1 MFSSYYLRFL
11 SCFIGVLALW
21 MPDTNGQSVAHQRCT
36 AFEKGLNIS
45 NWLESVWQTNWPTEN
60 GYTKSDLQDMKD
72 AGITSLRLPIQFAAV
87 VDTVAPYTVD
97 TAHVLFS
104 RVDTVIAWAT
114 ELDMR
119 VIIDNHHGWDLTTEN
134 WRSKMDAFTHL
145 WSVLAKRYSTLDPEM
160 FTFELLNE
168 PAILFPNDSLRI
180 IFSTAID
187 SIRQHTT
194 AHTIIVSPHFGSS
207 ALALPLMQPYADT
220 NLIYTWH
227 TYDPLDFTHQGLTW
241 NEPFFPS
248 GNPFPHEDTTLLE
261 TWVYDGWQ
269 NVQNWKNEYGLPLFL
284 GEFGV
289 CNYADD
295 ESACN
300 WMTLIG
306 TNLRDMEI
314 PWFYWDWRYD
324 FAMFNSSTVSADSI
338 IPCFRTAL
346 GLYGDNSLGVAQPT
360 HQSTAMDVLLYPNPV
375 TVGEF
380 FTLQLPF
387 QSESTVQVTDMTG
400 RLVAHITTNEID
412 VRLVAPVSRGLYY
425 VTITQEKYVGRVKLL
440 VQ

>member
-1 MFSSYYLRFL
+1 
-11 SCFIGVLALW
+11 
-21 MPDTNGQSVAHQRCT
+21 
-36 AFEKGLNIS
+36 
-45 NWLESVWQTNWPTEN
+45 
-60 GYTKSDLQDMKD
+60 
-72 AGITSLRLPIQFAAV
+72 
-87 VDTVAPYTVD
+87 
-97 TAHVLFS
+97 
-104 RVDTVIAWAT
+104 
-114 ELDMR
+114 MR

-145 WSVLAKRYSTLDPEM
+145 WSVLAQRYSTLDPEM

-248 GNPFPHEDTTLLE
+248 GNPFPHEDTTWLE
-261 TWVYDGWQ
+261 TMVYDGWQ
-269 NVQNWKNEYGLPLFL
+269 NVQNWKTEHQLPMFL

-289 CNYADD
+289 SNYADD

-346 GLYGDNSLGVAQPT
+346 GLYGDNSLSVDQPT
-360 HQSTAMDVLLYPNPV
+360 HQSTAMNVLLYPNPV
-375 TVGEF
+375 AMGEF
-380 FTLQLPF
+380 FTMRLPF

-412 VRLVAPVSRGLYY
+412 VRLVAPVSSGLYY